1 MSKGEFNSSKVLVHP
16 ALVCLLVENYIQ
28 ERKNIKMKIDKKLI
42 VSALEAYKAFLV
54 KRDISEHD
62 QTLEY
67 YIRVQQQI
75 KLIKEWKK

>member
-1 MSKGEFNSSKVLVHP
+1 MN
-16 ALVCLLVENYIQ
+16 
-28 ERKNIKMKIDKKLI
+28 IDKKLI

>member
-1 MSKGEFNSSKVLVHP
+1 
-16 ALVCLLVENYIQ
+16 
-28 ERKNIKMKIDKKLI
+28 MKINKKLI
-42 VSALEAYKAFLV
+42 VSALDIYKAWLV

-67 YIRVQQQI
+67 YIRVQEQI

>member
-1 MSKGEFNSSKVLVHP
+1 LSSVQN
-16 ALVCLLVENYIQ
+16 ARTLVCLLVKKHTQ
-28 ERKNIKMKIDKKLI
+28 ERKNTRKMKIDKKLI
-42 VSALEAYKAFLV
+42 ILALEAYKAFLV

-67 YIRVQQQI
+67 YIRVQEQI